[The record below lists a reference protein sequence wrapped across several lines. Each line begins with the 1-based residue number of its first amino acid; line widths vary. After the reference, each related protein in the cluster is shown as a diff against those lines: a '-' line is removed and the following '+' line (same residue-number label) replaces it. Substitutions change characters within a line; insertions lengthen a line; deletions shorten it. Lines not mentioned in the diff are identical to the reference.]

1 LGGGFAAFSVD
12 YLPDGRAQMTPAA
25 VSLGIVAIIV
35 LGTIAFALST
45 VRHIKMDS
53 QQFMVGGRSF
63 GSLLLWILLAGEVYT
78 SFTFLGAAGW
88 AYGKGAPA
96 FYILAYGTCA
106 YVLSYFYL
114 PPIWRIAKERG
125 LLTSPD
131 FFVDRFGSKTLG
143 VGVAVLQF
151 FLIVPYVTLQL
162 TGLQIILSIAGYSTY
177 TATFAVAIAFVLIA
191 FFVFTAG
198 LRGTAWASVI
208 KDSLVLGAVI
218 FAGIFLPIHFF
229 GSPAVMV
236 GKVLAAKPDWLTLS
250 LGGSVHGEI
259 WYISTVLLTAIGFYM
274 GPHSIAAVYSA
285 KNENALRRNAI
296 FLPVYQLVLLLVFF
310 AGFAA
315 LLIIPGLKGQAADQ
329 SFMLVVQRYYPPW
342 VLGLIAGAGCLAALV
357 PASAQLLGA
366 ASVLSKNVL
375 GDLFGIATEDRART
389 LATRLLVLV
398 IAALALALWLV
409 AKATLVDLLLLY
421 YNGITQF
428 MPGFV
433 FALVWR
439 RVNAWGVGIGIAAGM
454 VAAAYLAN
462 HDTNFYGINPG
473 FLALIANVA
482 LCVGITLLTPSREK
496 PAAGA
501 TAQGRYR

>member
-1 LGGGFAAFSVD
+1 MS
-12 YLPDGRAQMTPAA
+12 PAQIA
-25 VSLGIVAIIV
+25 LGIVAFIV

-45 VRHIKMDS
+45 IRHIKMDPE
-53 QQFMVGGRSF
+53 QFMVGGRSF

-88 AYGKGAPA
+88 AYGMGAPA

-106 YVLSYFYL
+106 YILSYFYL

-131 FFVDRFGSKTLG
+131 FFVDRFGSKALG

-162 TGLQIILSIAGYSTY
+162 TGLQVILSIAGYSAY
-177 TATFAVAIAFVLIA
+177 TATTAVAIAFGLIA

-208 KDSLVLGAVI
+208 KDALVLGAVI
-218 FAGIFLPIHFF
+218 FVGVFMPIHFF
-229 GSPAVMV
+229 GSPAGLI
-236 GKVLAAKPDWLTLS
+236 GKLLAAKPGWLTL
-250 LGGSVHGEI
+250 GHGSSSHGEI
-259 WYISTVLLTAIGFYM
+259 WYISTVLLTSIGFYM

-285 KNENALRRNAI
+285 KNENALRRNAV
-296 FLPVYQLVLLLVFF
+296 FLPIYQLVLLLVFF
-310 AGFAA
+310 AGLAA
-315 LLIIPGLKGQAADQ
+315 LLVLPGLKGPAVDQ
-329 SFMLVVQRYYPPW
+329 SFMLVIQRYYPPW

-375 GDLFGIATEDRART
+375 GDLFGIATADRART

-398 IAALALALWLV
+398 IAALALLLWLV

-428 MPGFV
+428 MPGFA

-439 RVNAWGVGIGIAAGM
+439 RVNAWGVGVGIGTGM
-454 VAAAYLAN
+454 SIAAYLVH
-462 HDTNFYGINPG
+462 HDINFYGINPG
-473 FLALIANVA
+473 FLALIANLA
-482 LCVGITLLTPSREK
+482 MCVGITLLGPNKEK
-496 PAAGA
+496 AAAIA
-501 TAQGRYR
+501 TGSL